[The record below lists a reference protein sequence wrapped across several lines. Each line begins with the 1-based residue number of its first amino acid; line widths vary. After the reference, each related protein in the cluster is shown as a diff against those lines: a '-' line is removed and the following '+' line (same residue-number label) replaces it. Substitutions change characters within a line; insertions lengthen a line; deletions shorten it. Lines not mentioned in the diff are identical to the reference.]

1 MLAVPD
7 PNNNGGAMFK
17 HILLP
22 TDGSKLS
29 DRAIQRGIE
38 LAESLGAR
46 VTSVHVIPE
55 FRIMADESFVLP
67 NTVELKRRYE
77 KESQARAEKLLDKI
91 GERARA
97 AGVKYEG
104 VAVTGDVPY
113 EQIIEAARKRKCD
126 LILMAS
132 HGRRGLSGLLLGS
145 ETSKVLTHSKIPV
158 LVVR

>member
-1 MLAVPD
+1 
-7 PNNNGGAMFK
+7 MFK

-29 DRAIQRGIE
+29 DRATQRGIE
-38 LAESLGAR
+38 LAEAVGAR

-67 NTVELKRRYE
+67 NTVDIKRRYE
-77 KESQARAEKLLDKI
+77 TESKARAQKLLDKI

-113 EQIIEAARKRKCD
+113 EQIIEAAKKRKCD

>member
-1 MLAVPD
+1 
-7 PNNNGGAMFK
+7 MFK

-29 DRAIQRGIE
+29 DRAVQRGIE

-46 VTSVHVIPE
+46 VTAMHVIPE
-55 FRIMADESFVLP
+55 FRMMADESFVLP
-67 NTVELKRRYE
+67 NSVDLKRRYD
-77 KESQARAEKLLDKI
+77 KESKARADKMLAKI
-91 GERARA
+91 GERAAA
-97 AGVKYEG
+97 AGVKFE
-104 VAVTGDVPY
+104 AVSVNADVPY
-113 EQIIEAARKRKCD
+113 EQIIETAKKRKCD
-126 LILMAS
+126 LIMMAS

>member
-1 MLAVPD
+1 
-7 PNNNGGAMFK
+7 
-17 HILLP
+17 
-22 TDGSKLS
+22 
-29 DRAIQRGIE
+29 GIE
-38 LAESLGAR
+38 LAGSLGAR

-77 KESQARAEKLLDKI
+77 KESKVRAEKLLDRI
-91 GERARA
+91 GERAQA

-113 EQIIEAARKRKCD
+113 EQIIETAKKRKCD

>member
-1 MLAVPD
+1 
-7 PNNNGGAMFK
+7 MFK

-29 DRAIQRGIE
+29 DRAVQKGLD
-38 LAESLGAR
+38 LAKALGAR

-55 FRIMADESFVLP
+55 FRMMADESFVLP
-67 NTVELKRRYE
+67 TSVDLKRRYD
-77 KESQARAEKLLDKI
+77 KESKTRSEKMLSKI
-91 GERARA
+91 GERAKE
-97 AGVKYEG
+97 AGIKHEG

-113 EQIIEAARKRKCD
+113 EHIIETAKKHKCD
-126 LILMAS
+126 LIMMAS

-145 ETSKVLTHSKIPV
+145 ETAKVLTHSKIPV

>member
-1 MLAVPD
+1 
-7 PNNNGGAMFK
+7 MFK

-38 LAESLGAR
+38 LAEALGAR
-46 VTSVHVIPE
+46 VTTVHVIPE

-67 NTVELKRRYE
+67 NTVDIKRRYE
-77 KESQARAEKLLDKI
+77 KESKARAEKLLDKI

-104 VAVTGDVPY
+104 VAVSGDVPY
-113 EQIIEAARKRKCD
+113 EQIIDAAKKRKCD